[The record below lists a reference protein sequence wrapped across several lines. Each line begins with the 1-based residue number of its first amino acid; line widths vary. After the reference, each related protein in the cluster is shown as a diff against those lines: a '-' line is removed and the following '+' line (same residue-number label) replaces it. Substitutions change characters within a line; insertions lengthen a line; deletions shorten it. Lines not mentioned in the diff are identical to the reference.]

1 MTATASDNVAVTSLE
16 IYIDGALKMTG
27 TSSPLN
33 YSWNTSGLSGTH
45 TIFSK
50 AYDAAG
56 NIGTSPTITVTV
68 SGSTVQQLIQNPGFE
83 TGNLNFWTAGGALVP
98 TVTSAKHNTGTFSAL
113 LGASTAPQQNGDSW
127 IYQAVAIP
135 STSTGASLNFSY
147 WGVCGDTVANDWQE
161 VQIQNTSGVVLAQ
174 VMKTC
179 SNAQVWTKVYFNLL
193 PYKGQTI
200 RVLFNAHGNGD
211 NNLTY
216 MYVDDATV
224 SVK

>member
-1 MTATASDNVAVTSLE
+1 M
-16 IYIDGALKMTG
+16 
-27 TSSPLN
+27 
-33 YSWNTSGLSGTH
+33 
-45 TIFSK
+45 
-50 AYDAAG
+50 
-56 NIGTSPTITVTV
+56 
-68 SGSTVQQLIQNPGFE
+68 
-83 TGNLNFWTAGGALVP
+83 
-98 TVTSAKHNTGTFSAL
+98 
-113 LGASTAPQQNGDSW
+113 
-127 IYQAVAIP
+127 
-135 STSTGASLNFSY
+135 
-147 WGVCGDTVANDWQE
+147 
-161 VQIQNTSGVVLAQ
+161 QIQNTSGVVLAQ

>member
-1 MTATASDNVAVTSLE
+1 M
-16 IYIDGALKMTG
+16 
-27 TSSPLN
+27 
-33 YSWNTSGLSGTH
+33 
-45 TIFSK
+45 
-50 AYDAAG
+50 
-56 NIGTSPTITVTV
+56 TV
-68 SGSTVQQLIQNPGFE
+68 SSSTVQQLIQNPGFE

-113 LGASTAPQQNGDSW
+113 LGASTAPQQNGDSL
-127 IYQAVAIP
+127 IYQAVTIP
-135 STSTGASLNFSY
+135 STSVGASLNFSY

-174 VMKTC
+174 VMKIC
-179 SNAQVWTKVYFNLL
+179 SNAQAWTKVYFNLL